1 MNWIK
6 AGDRVA
12 VLTEHL
18 GPDQISIATVR
29 RVTDTQIIVVN
40 QGGQEDVERYNRSTG
55 MRIGASRGR
64 SAWTSP
70 THRLIS
76 MDHPMVKEIRTR
88 DLVHGM
94 IEAISK
100 LEIPDGVEESA
111 KILDTIEA
119 MVGASRRKLASL

>member
-1 MNWIK
+1 MSIEELK

-18 GPDQISIATVR
+18 GPDQISVATVR

-40 QGGQEDVERYNRSTG
+40 QGSVERYNRSTG

-100 LEIPDGVEESA
+100 LEIPDGEESA
-111 KILDTIEA
+111 KVLDTIEA